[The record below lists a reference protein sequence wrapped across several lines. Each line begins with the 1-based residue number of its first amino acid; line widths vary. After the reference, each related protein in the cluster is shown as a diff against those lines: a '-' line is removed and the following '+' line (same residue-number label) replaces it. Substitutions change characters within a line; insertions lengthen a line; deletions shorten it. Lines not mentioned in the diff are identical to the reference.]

1 MTLINI
7 WPTGK
12 IGVNAIEQWGEIM
25 NNWIEIRQ
33 MTESDV
39 ELVYRVFTEH
49 GIGKP
54 RDYILSCWEQNEVG
68 ERITLLAFYQGQFA
82 GSLHLLA
89 TSHYPYFVENG
100 IPEINDFNVIPPVR
114 KLGIGN
120 ALMGAV
126 EKIAFEKYCI
136 VGIGVGLYQSY
147 GNAQRLY
154 AKRGYIPDGRGV
166 MYQAQSVNP
175 GTIVCVDD
183 DLNLYFTKSRPLN

>member
-1 MTLINI
+1 
-7 WPTGK
+7 
-12 IGVNAIEQWGEIM
+12 M

-33 MTESDV
+33 MTGSDV

-54 RDYILSCWEQNEVG
+54 RDYILRCWEQNEEG

-126 EKIAFEKYCI
+126 EKIAFEKYCR

-166 MYQAQSVNP
+166 MYQAQPVNP

-183 DLNLYFTKSRPLN
+183 DLNLYFTKSRP